1 VTKAEA
7 RRAARSRLAAIG
19 SAARAEAEAAIA
31 RNVWLVPEVAAA
43 RTLLLYASLPD
54 EVATDAIARE
64 ALRRGLT
71 VTYPRC
77 LPATFELALHH
88 LRDLGELRDAGS
100 YGIREPD
107 PACPLLDTSDIDVVL
122 VPGLAFD
129 RRGAR
134 LGRGA
139 GYYDRLFAL
148 PTFRAFRCGLFF
160 AAQEAHHLPTDP
172 WDVFLDAIVTEEGM
186 VKDE

>member
-1 VTKAEA
+1 VTKDEA
-7 RRAARSRLAAIG
+7 RRDARERL
-19 SAARAEAEAAIA
+19 RALAPAEREAANQAIA
-31 RNVWLVPEVAAA
+31 ERVWIVPEVAAA
-43 RTLLLYASLPD
+43 RTILLYASLPD

-148 PTFRAFRCGLFF
+148 PAFRAFRCGLFF
-160 AAQEAHHLPTDP
+160 AAQEAQHLPTEP